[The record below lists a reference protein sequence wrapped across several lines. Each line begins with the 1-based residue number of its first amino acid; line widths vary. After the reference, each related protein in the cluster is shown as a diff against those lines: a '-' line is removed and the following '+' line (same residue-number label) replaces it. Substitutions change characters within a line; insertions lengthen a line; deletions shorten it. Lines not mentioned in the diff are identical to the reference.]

1 MAQAVEPKFV
11 PVVTGNRPYFE
22 AKLKA
27 GRITSVAQ
35 MTGTPV
41 RTTIATSSATATTL
55 AQYVMA
61 LVQDLQT
68 RGIIA

>member
-1 MAQAVEPKFV
+1 MSFT
-11 PVVTGNRPYFE
+11 PVIKGSRPYFE
-22 AKLKA
+22 AKLKKGA
-27 GRITSVAQ
+27 ITSVAQ

-68 RGIIA
+68 RGIIS

>member
-1 MAQAVEPKFV
+1 M
-11 PVVTGNRPYFE
+11 TYRPTTPDARPWFE
-22 AKLKA
+22 SKLRKGA
-27 GRITSVAQ
+27 IASVAQ

-41 RTTIATSSATATTL
+41 RTTIATSTATATTL

-61 LVQDLQT
+61 LAQDLQT

>member
-1 MAQAVEPKFV
+1 MAYT
-11 PVVTGNRPYFE
+11 PVIVGSRPYFE
-22 AKLKA
+22 AKLKKGA
-27 GRITSVAQ
+27 IASVAQ

-41 RTTIATSSATATTL
+41 RTTIDTASATATTL

-61 LVQDLQT
+61 LAADLKT

>member
-1 MAQAVEPKFV
+1 MTVV
-11 PVVTGNRPYFE
+11 PTTKQTRPYFE
-22 AKLKA
+22 MKLKKGA
-27 GRITSVAQ
+27 ISSVAQ

-61 LVQDLQT
+61 LVQDLQS
-68 RGIIA
+68 RGVIS

>member
-1 MAQAVEPKFV
+1 MAYT
-11 PVVTGNRPYFE
+11 PVVSPKRPFFE

-27 GRITSVAQ
+27 GAISSVAQ

-68 RGIIA
+68 RGIIS

>member
-1 MAQAVEPKFV
+1 MATNPRLWIPKFKENL
-11 PVVTGNRPYFE
+11 PFFE
-22 AKLKA
+22 AKLKNGA
-27 GRITSVAQ
+27 ISSVAQ

-61 LVQDLQT
+61 LVQDLQS
-68 RGIIA
+68 RGIIK

>member
-1 MAQAVEPKFV
+1 MAL
-11 PVVTGNRPYFE
+11 PVWTPVFKGTQPYYE
-22 AKLKA
+22 AKLKKGA
-27 GRITSVAQ
+27 IASVAQ

-41 RTTIATSSATATTL
+41 RTTIATGSATATTL

-68 RGIIA
+68 RGIIS

>member
-1 MAQAVEPKFV
+1 MAFT
-11 PVVTGNRPYFE
+11 PVIIGTRPYFE
-22 AKLKA
+22 AKLKKGA
-27 GRITSVAQ
+27 ISSVAQ
-35 MTGTPV
+35 MTGTPT

-61 LVQDLQT
+61 LVQDLQS

>member
-1 MAQAVEPKFV
+1 MAFKPTINGA
-11 PVVTGNRPYFE
+11 RPYFE
-22 AKLKA
+22 AKLRA
-27 GRITSVAQ
+27 GKIASVAQ

-61 LVQDLQT
+61 LTQDLQS
-68 RGIIA
+68 RGVIA